1 MKQFFKPGSL
11 PYRLFFSLC
20 MLFVKAWL
28 KTLRKSQVDPRGVNQ
43 GQGEQNFVAVM
54 WHNRILSALPLFHE
68 EIRKNTFGMASRS
81 KDGQVMSDVL
91 GAFKIRTNRGSG
103 TKNGRD
109 KGGAAV
115 LIASIRVLKSG
126 HNISVT
132 PDGPRG
138 PRYEIQ
144 PGAIVAAIKSGVP
157 VQPFSIN
164 CSSCW
169 ELESWD
175 KLQIPKPF
183 SKVEFVV
190 GEEIFFKGAINGEEM
205 QENMQTLREALM
217 KITVDP
223 KK

>member
-1 MKQFFKPGSL
+1 MKKLFQPGSFL
-11 PYRLFFSLC
+11 YKLVFF
-20 MLFVKAWL
+20 FGIVVVKVWL
-28 KTLRKSQVDPRGVNQ
+28 KTLRKSQVDPRGVNT
-43 GQGEQNFVAVM
+43 GGPGNFVAVM
-54 WHNRILSALPLFHE
+54 WHNRIFSALPLFHE

-81 KDGQVMSDVL
+81 KDGQMISDVL
-91 GAFKIRTNRGSG
+91 GAFKIRTNRGSAS
-103 TKNGRD
+103 KNGKS

-115 LIASIRVLKSG
+115 LIASIRVLKDG

-144 PGAIVAAIKSGVP
+144 PGAIVASIKSGVP

-169 ELESWD
+169 EIKSWD

-190 GEEIFFKGAINGEEM
+190 GEEIFFKGPMDDAAM
-205 QENMQTLREALM
+205 LENKKILRDALM